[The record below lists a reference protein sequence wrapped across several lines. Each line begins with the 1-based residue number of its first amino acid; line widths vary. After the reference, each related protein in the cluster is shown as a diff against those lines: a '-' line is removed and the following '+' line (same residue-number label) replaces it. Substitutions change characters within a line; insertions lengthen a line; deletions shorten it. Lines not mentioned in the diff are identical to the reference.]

1 MLLNLLI
8 PVRLKDVDV
17 FFILLDHFHVLP
29 KGLFKGNQYLRA
41 GYTFSQW
48 GWMLYISVL
57 GTVIPFGL
65 FFVGV
70 NLIRST
76 RAPIA
81 ATLEPM
87 KKVDGSIVVDLGIEL
102 G

>member
-1 MLLNLLI
+1 
-8 PVRLKDVDV
+8 
-17 FFILLDHFHVLP
+17 
-29 KGLFKGNQYLRA
+29 
-41 GYTFSQW
+41 
-48 GWMLYISVL
+48 MLYISVL

-76 RAPIA
+76 RASIA